1 MKSKTT
7 ESNFIIGF
15 YNHANAVT
23 ITGMLLALSACVC
36 AASGVKLAFVMTLFI
51 CSGLCDLFD
60 GAIARKL
67 KRTDT
72 EKAFGVQLD
81 SLCDL
86 VSFGIAPC
94 IIALCFYEPVNIGF
108 RFDIIIYFFYV
119 FCAVVRLAYFNAVTA
134 EKQAYFTGVP
144 ITYCALFFSLLIFTL
159 SFLPS
164 SFKEV
169 LIPAFFASMGTLYVL
184 RIKVPKPRGVWY
196 VIFAILAVVL
206 TVAFWIRQ
214 VTL

>member
-1 MKSKTT
+1 MKSKNTP
-7 ESNFIIGF
+7 SNFIIGF

-36 AASGVKLAFVMTLFI
+36 AVSGAKLALVMTLFI

-72 EKAFGVQLD
+72 EKAFGIQLD

-86 VSFGIAPC
+86 VSFGISSC
-94 IIALCFYEPVNIGF
+94 IIALCILKPENFGF
-108 RFDIIIYFFYV
+108 RYDYIIYFFYV
-119 FCAVVRLAYFNAVTA
+119 FCSVVRLAYFNAVTA
-134 EKQAYFTGVP
+134 EKETHFTGVP
-144 ITYCALFFSLLIFTL
+144 ITYCALFFSLLIFAL
-159 SFLPS
+159 SFLPRAFS
-164 SFKEV
+164 EV
-169 LIPAFFASMGTLYVL
+169 LIPAFFAILGTLYIL

-196 VIFAILAVVL
+196 VIFGSLAVVL
-206 TVAFWIRQ
+206 IGAFWFRQ